1 MKNIINQSIKKYISI
16 SFIVCL
22 FAMGMVGNAFAQEQ
36 NQFEADPTHPSVL
49 VNATSLGEINVLL
62 TEAYTHMGTRY
73 RSGGKNP
80 NGFDCSGFVG
90 YCYNKTLGIKTP
102 ASSSGFHEA
111 GIHVPKSS
119 ARPGD
124 VICFTGSN
132 ASRRISG
139 HVGIIT
145 EVTDSNVYFIHAAVS
160 GGIRVDA
167 LNQPYYKARF
177 LEIRRFFQ

>member
-1 MKNIINQSIKKYISI
+1 MKSLALI
-16 SFIVCL
+16 FF
-22 FAMGMVGNAFAQEQ
+22 FAMGLTQISVAQTYIQ
-36 NQFEADPTHPSVL
+36 PHSIPTEESL
-49 VNATSLGEINVLL
+49 ATELTNSTSLAEINVLL
-62 TEAYTHMGTRY
+62 AEAYSHMGTRY

-80 NGFDCSGFVG
+80 SGFDCSGFVG
-90 YCYNKTLGIKTP
+90 YCYSKTLGIKTP
-102 ASSSGFHEA
+102 ASSSEFHHA
-111 GIHVPKSS
+111 GLHVSKSA

-132 ASRRISG
+132 AGRRISG
-139 HVGIIT
+139 HVGLIT
-145 EVTDSNVYFIHAAVS
+145 EVTDSNIYFIHAAVS